1 MQNFKKNSKFA
12 NLVRIQKGQNLQKDA
27 KNLRKEAQNLQKE
40 AKMYV
45 KKAAEFTQLFLKRYK
60 CWKKHVLVD
69 KSFVAGTFDSMK
81 KHEIKV
87 WDVITQE

>member
-1 MQNFKKNSKFA
+1 MQNFKKNSKLA

-45 KKAAEFTQLFLKRYK
+45 KKAAEFYTTVFKTLQML
-60 CWKKHVLVD
+60 KKHVLVD
-69 KSFVAGTFDSMK
+69 KSFYRHFRFDEK
-81 KHEIKV
+81 A
-87 WDVITQE
+87 

>member
-1 MQNFKKNSKFA
+1 MQNFKKNSKLA

-45 KKAAEFTQLFLKRYK
+45 KKAAEFYTT
-60 CWKKHVLVD
+60 
-69 KSFVAGTFDSMK
+69 VANL
-81 KHEIKV
+81 IKALRS
-87 WDVITQE
+87 